1 MAALRRYLERR
12 RVLRL
17 ITELERMGEASAS
30 PARKRS
36 GRRTFG

>member
-17 ITELERMGEASAS
+17 IVELERMGEASAS
-30 PARKRS
+30 PARKS